1 MSQTS
6 LETSGSPPSERSA
19 PLSSLTISVP
29 SIALSPSGEEE
40 RPLLISN
47 PCQPHKSSRQD
58 EAKGTTVHMADSY
71 PPSPLV
77 TMANGHDQITK
88 AASHIFSAISEKLL
102 NINNNISDCSSKG
115 VTTDRKLNGDSM
127 LCETKKLQRENT
139 PFFTTDSTAALL
151 LRVMYSSRTIVTPPN
166 DELQVKSSS
175 TTTNKHDL
183 IAV

>member
-1 MSQTS
+1 
-6 LETSGSPPSERSA
+6 
-19 PLSSLTISVP
+19 
-29 SIALSPSGEEE
+29 
-40 RPLLISN
+40 
-47 PCQPHKSSRQD
+47 
-58 EAKGTTVHMADSY
+58 MADSY

-77 TMANGHDQITK
+77 TMANGHDQITT

-115 VTTDRKLNGDSM
+115 VTTDLKLNGDSM
-127 LCETKKLQRENT
+127 LRETKKLQRENT